1 MTTRADYTPEEWAI
15 ISRSV
20 ANVVF
25 VALMADVSTI
35 EELYQE
41 GNVVYGGLDAKIEAN
56 HDNEL
61 LLSMDREGDDV
72 PDPTDPVQSLEELK
86 QFAAIVESKARPEEA
101 RGFKQFLYEL
111 ANDVANAYAEQ
122 EGVNVSE
129 KEAAMLEDVRVA
141 LGLPAE

>member
-1 MTTRADYTPEEWAI
+1 MTTKADYTPEEWAV

-25 VALMADVSTI
+25 VALMADVSTV

-72 PDPTDPVQSLEELK
+72 PDPTDPAQSLEELK
-86 QFAAIVESKARPEEA
+86 QLAAIVDSKAQPEEA
-101 RGFKQFLYEL
+101 EGFKQFLYEL
-111 ANDVANAYAEQ
+111 AHDVANAYAEQ
-122 EGVNVSE
+122 EGSNVSE
-129 KEAAMLEDVRVA
+129 KEAAMLKDVRVA